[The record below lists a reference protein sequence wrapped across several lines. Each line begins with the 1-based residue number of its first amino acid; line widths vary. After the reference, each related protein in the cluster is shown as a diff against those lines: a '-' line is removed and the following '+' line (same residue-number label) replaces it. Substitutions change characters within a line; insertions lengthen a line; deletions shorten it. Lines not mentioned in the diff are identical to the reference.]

1 MPKESTGLAARFKKK
16 PVVVKPTQ
24 ARPVLTKAEKEQRL
38 IAWIGTRIEHLKEFS
53 KTVGKEEIKVTK
65 DSKFSDGMGRAG
77 GDAVDAAVEVG
88 YSTKDPGNT
97 RSCKVFWI
105 GANTWRRACQA
116 KLDAKKI
123 MKILC
128 DSIKENLSDC

>member
-1 MPKESTGLAARFKKK
+1 MPKESTGLAARLKKK
-16 PVVVKPTQ
+16 AVVAKPEPTK
-24 ARPVLTKAEKEQRL
+24 PVLTKAEKEQRL
-38 IAWIGTRIEHLKEFS
+38 ITWIGTRIEHLKEFS
-53 KTVGKEEIKVTK
+53 KTVSKEEIKITK

-77 GDAVDAAVEVG
+77 GDAVDAAVEAG

-97 RSCKVFWI
+97 RSCKVFWV

-128 DSIKENLSDC
+128 DSIKENLNDC